1 MNNRLFTAIVFAG
14 AVLYGANLTFHAS
27 FDNGVSAD
35 FAQGSSEPVEVLSDV
50 ACQEDGILGKC
61 VKIGPWKDVETPGTT
76 EIQDRDYRY
85 VYNAA
90 KNLNAAKGAMSFW
103 VKPVDWDGKD
113 VGPHRLFVQL
123 VGPNRTSMTIYKV
136 MNNSSLYCHIVSQGT
151 ASGKAMGRINGW
163 KNGVWHH
170 IVVCWSKGALNT
182 FIDSVQSG
190 SMSYT
195 DFSTPITQIHLG
207 KLGWLHQIGASCLD
221 DFRVYDAPLTM
232 SEIEALYNKGNVGDK
247 RRMSIALGRAKNVPV
262 MDGSID
268 KDEYLLGATGF
279 FQFKKNDLNP
289 QNKQVEYYLS
299 QDGEKL
305 YIGMASPAPAKP
317 KMQVY
322 LDRDGNVWEDETVE
336 IHFDVI
342 GKKHYQFIM
351 NPADGIFD
359 SCNGDPKW
367 NSPHAVHKSTLK
379 DGRWTF
385 EFAIPFADL
394 ELTGDALGINLCRSY
409 QTPLLLSS
417 MAPVKTAYADYPNFC
432 QVKLLK
438 EELPPMQLASLD
450 GLNRKRLELSARSTA
465 GGKCTVSYGDS
476 GRDEIA
482 LEDST
487 KSISKEN
494 LPAACPVTVTLST
507 PDGKEVYCNTFEVLK
522 RNPVAINYIYTD
534 MATDTIKI
542 ALTSLLDKSERGI
555 LKLDISKRFGD
566 ELVESVEI
574 PLSKFDDSFF
584 EVEYPAAKLPLG
596 PYVLDATYISPVGES
611 TTVFKEEWLKP
622 EKQKLIDY
630 TADEMV
636 KLQPPWKPLVLNGE
650 TVSTAFNE
658 CSFGNGYLSQVTSL
672 EHELFAN
679 ASFIEID
686 GQREAMFD
694 APVFDNHGDYC
705 KVTQRA
711 EYGGVAVQLESRME
725 FDGLV
730 KTRMTILPKNGG
742 SKVLTMRL
750 CFPLKTEH
758 VKYVNAFNEYGN
770 EWGKSG
776 VLSDDKEW
784 RTDIFKLFSFWIGD
798 EQSGFSFVCRN
809 AKGWHCKETGK
820 SFQLMPA
827 NDGSRLAV
835 LNLVDT
841 EFALKEPRTI
851 EFAVMASPSRPLS
864 PELLRTQFRVW
875 QMWSGSFSTF
885 YDYHEPGYLLPKP
898 GNPNFFHYIGV
909 GISPHCA
916 AFNYYQEDWNRGTL
930 GAVSEDIVPKNLE
943 ERNKVHYWSACLNSN
958 SFLNYKIDRVKY
970 VINQDSYNV
979 HNLYFD
985 LLRGQACSSKGHGCF
1000 WKDDFGREW
1009 KSFDWE
1015 GRRILLRE
1023 LRAELLKRN
1032 PKGYISLH
1040 SHYQRLPMVLSFGDM
1055 HVGGEDFVFEVGK
1068 TGNYYDI
1075 VNSPILRAYSIAY
1088 GSGLKCIFIPQLHR
1102 SLYFIKPGTTFD
1114 EKLPKNIT
1122 ATRHIALM
1130 LLIHD
1135 IDGWTAMG
1143 EFIKIWNLQSEFGW
1157 DKSVVFEPF
1166 WNNHGLFDIMS
1177 DSSGKVI
1184 ASVFRRDGRFL
1195 LAMLNDSYQESDVT
1209 IRLDFKHLLG
1219 KDAPSIIKDF
1229 YAPNATH
1236 TAKDGMLELNFPPR
1250 EGTILWF
1257 E

>member
-1 MNNRLFTAIVFAG
+1 MNNRLFTAIVCAG

-27 FDNGVSAD
+27 FDKGLSAD

-90 KNLNAAKGAMSFW
+90 KNLNAAKGAISFW

-136 MNNSSLYCHIVSQGT
+136 MNNSSLYCHIVSQET

-163 KNGVWHH
+163 KKGEWHH

-195 DFSTPITQIHLG
+195 DFSSPITQIHLG

-232 SEIEALYNKGNVGDK
+232 NEIEALYNKGNVGDNC
-247 RRMSIALGRAKNVPV
+247 RMTIALGRAKSIPV
-262 MDGSID
+262 VDGSID
-268 KDEYLLGATGF
+268 KDEYILSATGF

-305 YIGMASPAPAKP
+305 YIGMTSPAPAKP
-317 KMQVY
+317 KIQVY
-322 LDRDGNVWEDETVE
+322 LERDGNVWEDETVE
-336 IHFDVI
+336 IHLDVI
-342 GKKHYQFIM
+342 GKKRYQFIM
-351 NPADGIFD
+351 NPANGIFD

-438 EELPPMQLASLD
+438 EELAPVQLVSLG
-450 GLNRKRLELSARSTA
+450 GLNRKRLELSARSAT
-465 GGKCTVSYGDS
+465 GGKCCVSYGDS
-476 GRDEIA
+476 GRDEIT
-482 LEDST
+482 LEET
-487 KSISKEN
+487 VKNISKEN
-494 LPAACPVTVTLST
+494 LPAACPVTVTIST
-507 PDGKEVYCNTFEVLK
+507 PNGKEVYCNTFEVLK
-522 RNPVAINYIYTD
+522 RNPVAMNYIYTD

-555 LKLDISKRFGD
+555 LKLDVSKRFDG

-574 PLSKFDDSFF
+574 PLSRFDDSFF
-584 EVEYPAAKLPLG
+584 EVDYPAAKLPLG

-636 KLQPPWKPLVLNGE
+636 KLQPPWKPLVLNEE
-650 TVSTAFNE
+650 TVHTAFNE
-658 CSFGNGYLSQVTSL
+658 CSFENGYLSQVTSL
-672 EHELFAN
+672 TNKLFAE

-686 GQREAMFD
+686 GQREAMFSK
-694 APVFDNHGDYC
+694 PVFDNHGDYC

-711 EYGGVAVQLESRME
+711 EYGDVTIQLESRME

-730 KTRMTILPKNGG
+730 KTRMTILPKDGG

-758 VKYVNAFNEYGN
+758 IKYVNAFNEYGN

-798 EQSGFSFVCRN
+798 EQSGFSFVCSN
-809 AKGWHCKETGK
+809 TKGWHCKETGK

-827 NDGSRLAV
+827 NDGTRLAV

-841 EFALKEPRTI
+841 EVAIKEPRTI

-875 QMWSGSFSTF
+875 QMWSGTFSTF

-916 AFNYYQEDWNRGTL
+916 AFNYYQQDWNRGTL

-943 ERNKVHYWSACLNSN
+943 ERNK
-958 SFLNYKIDRVKY
+958 
-970 VINQDSYNV
+970 
-979 HNLYFD
+979 
-985 LLRGQACSSKGHGCF
+985 
-1000 WKDDFGREW
+1000 
-1009 KSFDWE
+1009 
-1015 GRRILLRE
+1015 
-1023 LRAELLKRN
+1023 
-1032 PKGYISLH
+1032 
-1040 SHYQRLPMVLSFGDM
+1040 
-1055 HVGGEDFVFEVGK
+1055 
-1068 TGNYYDI
+1068 
-1075 VNSPILRAYSIAY
+1075 
-1088 GSGLKCIFIPQLHR
+1088 
-1102 SLYFIKPGTTFD
+1102 
-1114 EKLPKNIT
+1114 
-1122 ATRHIALM
+1122 
-1130 LLIHD
+1130 
-1135 IDGWTAMG
+1135 
-1143 EFIKIWNLQSEFGW
+1143 
-1157 DKSVVFEPF
+1157 
-1166 WNNHGLFDIMS
+1166 
-1177 DSSGKVI
+1177 
-1184 ASVFRRDGRFL
+1184 
-1195 LAMLNDSYQESDVT
+1195 
-1209 IRLDFKHLLG
+1209 
-1219 KDAPSIIKDF
+1219 
-1229 YAPNATH
+1229 
-1236 TAKDGMLELNFPPR
+1236 
-1250 EGTILWF
+1250 
-1257 E
+1257 